1 MSISSVNYYTS
12 TSSTSTSTSSSSSSS
27 SELGITSSDFLQLM
41 VEQLQNQS
49 PLDPADTDSYLDK
62 LVAYASYD
70 TQSAIA
76 DNLDS
81 ITSTLSS
88 TLSSSGL
95 GYIGQTV
102 EVTGSTTS
110 LEDSSA
116 EWTYTLDSNAAS
128 TTINILDENGDV
140 VWTGSGETDAGTH
153 SFSWD
158 GTTTDGTQL
167 EDGGTYTLSI
177 EATDSDGDSID
188 GSTTVIGKVT
198 GLDVSDDDSLLK
210 IGDASFSVE
219 NVLQILA
226 S

>member
-1 MSISSVNYYTS
+1 MSISSVNYSTTTS
-12 TSSTSTSTSSSSSSS
+12 TSTTTSSSSSSS
-27 SELGITSSDFLQLM
+27 LGITSSDFLQLM

-62 LVAYASYD
+62 LVSYASYD
-70 TQSAIA
+70 TETAIA
-76 DNLDS
+76 DSLES

-110 LEDSSA
+110 LEDGSA
-116 EWTYTLDSNAAS
+116 EWTYTLDSNAS
-128 TTINILDENGDV
+128 DTTINILNEDGDV
-140 VWTGSGETDAGTH
+140 VWTGSGETDAGTY
-153 SFSWD
+153 SFTWD

-167 EDGGTYTLSI
+167 EDGGTYTISV
-177 EATDSDGDSID
+177 EATDSDGDSVD

-198 GLDVSDDDSLLK
+198 GIDVSDDDSLLK

>member
-12 TSSTSTSTSSSSSSS
+12 ASTSTTSSSSSSS
-27 SELGITSSDFLQLM
+27 SLGITSSDFLQLM

-62 LVAYASYD
+62 LVSYASYD
-70 TQSAIA
+70 TETAIA
-76 DNLDS
+76 DSLES

-102 EVTGSTTS
+102 EVTGSTTT
-110 LEDSSA
+110 LTDGSA
-116 EWTYTLDSNAAS
+116 EWTYTLDSNASS
-128 TTINILDENGDV
+128 TTINVLNEDGDV
-140 VWTGSGETDAGTH
+140 VWTGTGETGAGTH
-153 SFSWD
+153 SFTWD

-167 EDGGTYTLSI
+167 EDGGTYTLSVD
-177 EATDSDGDSID
+177 ATDSDGDAVD
-188 GSTTVIGKVT
+188 GSTTVIGTVT
-198 GLDVSDDDSLLK
+198 GIDVSGDDSLLM
-210 IGDASFSVE
+210 IGNASFSVD
-219 NVLQILA
+219 NVRQILA